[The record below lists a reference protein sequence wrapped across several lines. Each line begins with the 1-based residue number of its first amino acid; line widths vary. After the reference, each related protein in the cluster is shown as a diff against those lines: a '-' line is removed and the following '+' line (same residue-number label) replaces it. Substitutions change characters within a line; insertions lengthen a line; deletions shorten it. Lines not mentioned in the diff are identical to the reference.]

1 MSKRRTL
8 GTSSN
13 SSASNVSSNSSR
25 EDSSDQTSS
34 TSLSS
39 GNDSSI
45 TSPAAARRKQGAKA
59 HHEAGYPDH
68 SRTERQRSVTAFLN
82 KLFRMV
88 SETST
93 NELIHWSVDGK
104 SFIVEHQDDFSK
116 TLLPRYFKHNTFA
129 SFVRQLNMYNF
140 HKVPHVEQR
149 TLISDTMKDI
159 WEFSNPNF
167 QQGRP
172 DLLSFV
178 YRKRIQ
184 EREQTKPE
192 SNVHALLQTSQSI
205 RQRQSELSAEILS
218 MKSDFQTLWNDTLEL
233 REKQQEKQEV
243 FAKIVQFLSYITRLS
258 VESNTNGKVN
268 RYLTQPNQVAMKMTE
283 PYSCPPTGENTMG
296 EALSRKLLACPDT
309 NELLKMAAQQNELR
323 AAKPGW
329 PVAAVT
335 LSDEEVN
342 NTIASTVRSVNA
354 IASDIEHLNRNVE
367 LLAKR
372 YNYNFDSDEHNYAPT
387 GGALDHGV
395 DNELNIIQYQHTGK
409 RQNNPMEDHPTYK
422 KRAGS
427 IDMNPSEWAPPPTTN
442 MMSDSLPTIAMRRAT
457 ARAIVPPIL
466 SETRLVERFPPP
478 FPVVVVPLPTEV
490 PSHLVDG
497 TSYDATALGYE
508 DFAACDYTTGQDS
521 INEFSGLFGPP
532 PI

>member
-39 GNDSSI
+39 GNDSSK
-45 TSPAAARRKQGAKA
+45 TSSAARRKQGAKA
-59 HHEAGYPDH
+59 HQEAGYPDH

-116 TLLPRYFKHNTFA
+116 ALLPRYFKHNTFA

-258 VESNTNGKVN
+258 VESNTNG
-268 RYLTQPNQVAMKMTE
+268 
-283 PYSCPPTGENTMG
+283 ENTMG

-309 NELLKMAAQQNELR
+309 NELLKLAAQQNELR
-323 AAKPGW
+323 AAKSGW

-427 IDMNPSEWAPPPTTN
+427 IDMNPSEWPPPPTTN

-521 INEFSGLFGPP
+521 MNEFSGLFGPP

>member
-1 MSKRRTL
+1 
-8 GTSSN
+8 
-13 SSASNVSSNSSR
+13 
-25 EDSSDQTSS
+25 
-34 TSLSS
+34 
-39 GNDSSI
+39 
-45 TSPAAARRKQGAKA
+45 
-59 HHEAGYPDH
+59 
-68 SRTERQRSVTAFLN
+68 
-82 KLFRMV
+82 MV

-167 QQGRP
+167 QRGRP

-192 SNVHALLQTSQSI
+192 SNVHTLLQTSQSI
-205 RQRQSELSAEILS
+205 RQRQSELSNEIQS
-218 MKSDFQTLWNDTLEL
+218 MKSDFQALWKDTLDL
-233 REKQQEKQEV
+233 REKQQEKQET

-258 VESNTNGKVN
+258 IESNNNGNVN
-268 RYLTQPNQVAMKMTE
+268 RYLTRPNQVAMKMTE

-296 EALSRKLLACPDT
+296 GDLSRKLLACPDT

-323 AAKPGW
+323 ASASKPGW
-329 PVAAVT
+329 PVQPSVAPVAAIT
-335 LSDEEVN
+335 MSDEEVN

-372 YNYNFDSDEHNYAPT
+372 YNYNFDSDELNYVPT
-387 GGALDHGV
+387 GGSVPSLDHTTSV
-395 DNELNIIQYQHTGK
+395 DNELNIIQYHHTGK
-409 RQNNPMEDHPTYK
+409 RSSHPMEDNHTYK

-427 IDMNPSEWAPPPTTN
+427 LDMNPSEWPTPPTSN
-442 MMSDSLPTIAMRRAT
+442 MMPDPHSMPTIAMRRAT

-466 SETRLVERFPPP
+466 SEPRLVERFQSPLSY
-478 FPVVVVPLPTEV
+478 PVVSLHTES
-490 PSHLVDG
+490 PSNLVDG
-497 TSYDATALGYE
+497 ASYDATALGYE
-508 DFAACDYTTGQDS
+508 DFAACDYAAGQDTM
-521 INEFSGLFGPP
+521 NEFSGLFGPP
-532 PI
+532 PT